1 MAQSPVRLEHIWR
14 GIVDKSGNA
23 IGPATPGSTP
33 LYEATQKTPINT
45 PGATQ
50 LTAAEFSGARGG
62 ISVKCIEQGT
72 QAVLRL
78 SGLVPFGVYSLQLL
92 LIGGDGAPAGI
103 GALSDDRNGSIFVA
117 DEQGEADVSVV
128 HKAGPLSVQGE
139 VSGCWLAGGQNDVM
153 KQPVAVVVG
162 NYHFDGNGDGPPGT
176 FIPQF
181 SFTFLRMMRMPQE
194 IRDKSGNPITDSTP
208 PETPIF
214 EYRQGNAVYAPGS
227 GKRRQLTAGEYM
239 KVCGSV
245 SVQCTIQQGTRT
257 AMHLNNLV
265 PGGTYSIWVVVPDPN
280 DMTKMVAVGSLGK
293 NDGSEN
299 TLIADQ
305 NGEGDIVGYNIG
317 GKLSDFGDIADCWPG
332 SEPITQVGGVYHIDG
347 RTHGPVIGPDGTYA
361 AHFAF
366 VFAKPPQGAPG
377 K

>member
-23 IGPATPGSTP
+23 VGPATPGSTP
-33 LYEATQKTPINT
+33 LYEATKKTPIPT

-50 LTAAEFSGARGG
+50 LTAAEFSGASGG

-78 SGLVPFGVYSLQLL
+78 NGLVPFGVYSLQLF
-92 LIGGDGAPAGI
+92 LIGGDGKPAGI
-103 GALSDDRNGSIFVA
+103 GALSDDQNGSIFVA

-153 KQPVAVVVG
+153 KQPVAVVAG

-181 SFTFLRMMRMPQE
+181 SFTFLRMMRVPNE
-194 IRDKSGNPITDSTP
+194 IRDKQGKEITDSTP
-208 PETPIF
+208 PDTPIF
-214 EYRQGNAVYAPGS
+214 EFRQGNAVYAPGS
-227 GKRRQLTAGEYM
+227 GKNRRQLTVGEYM
-239 KVCGSV
+239 KVCGSITAK
-245 SVQCTIQQGTRT
+245 CTIQQGTRT

-265 PGGTYSIWVVVPDPN
+265 PGGTYTVWLAKPDPG
-280 DMTKMVAVGSLGK
+280 DMSKMLGVGALGK
-293 NDGSEN
+293 IDGSEN
-299 TLIADQ
+299 HFTADQ
-305 NGEGDIVGYNIG
+305 NGEADLVAYTPG
-317 GKLSDFGDIADCWPG
+317 GNLSTFGTIADCWVEN
-332 SEPITQVGGVYHIDG
+332 EPIVQVAGVYHIDG
-347 RTHGPVIGPDGTYA
+347 KTHGPVTGPDGTYA

-366 VFAKPPQGAPG
+366 VFAKPPG